1 MNIVEQQSALK
12 GLSDEQLKEMLGGGS
27 QVPDYLIMG
36 EVGERG
42 KMREEAVNNNMPPV
56 GATVKDDMMR
66 NSGVMSIPQ
75 QAMPQQQ
82 MPQQRAMMPQQ
93 QPQMFAD
100 GGGVR
105 SNYGAAAPGLTG
117 WQKIGRGLGSAWDY
131 FADDK
136 IWQPQWGVQA
146 ANWLNNPEQPQ
157 DPAEQEWRSK
167 WGAGVSE
174 SGNVQQYIPGAPGGG
189 QLAPGGLQLEV
200 AQPESSEYD
209 PYDMSGMRGRLGGIE
224 QLMANRTSSPDG
236 GWTEYMK
243 QMAEQN
249 AINNRQNQ
257 GNALAKMGFSI
268 AAGRDPSALTNVAN
282 ADASGY
288 YEAADKAQKQSA
300 EMIKSGLHKE
310 AAIKAME
317 DGRID
322 DAVKL
327 FGTYNALQNTEIQAT
342 ASKAKIALLALKA
355 KGKGGQAKLLENILK
370 NIDKIA
376 GLDDARR
383 EPIMNAMNSLIEQSM
398 AGEITF
404 DVDELKSL
412 RDAAEE

>member
-27 QVPDYLIMG
+27 QVPDFLIMG

-42 KMREEAVNNNMPPV
+42 KMREEAVNNKMAPV
-56 GATVKDDMMR
+56 GATVKDEMMR

-82 MPQQRAMMPQQ
+82 MPQQ

-105 SNYGAAAPGLTG
+105 GSYGAQAPGLTG
-117 WQKIGRGLGSAWDY
+117 WQKIGRGISGIGSWLGQSTTG
-131 FADDK
+131 
-136 IWQPQWGVQA
+136 PRQA
-146 ANWLNNPEQPQ
+146 GLSIYDWLNNPEQSE
-157 DPAEQEWRSK
+157 DPAQQEWRPS
-167 WGAGVSE
+167 WGANVPE
-174 SGNVQQYIPGAPGGG
+174 SANVQQYIPGAPGGG
-189 QLAPGGLQLEV
+189 QLAPGGLQLDV
-200 AQPESSEYD
+200 PPPESSEYD
-209 PYDMSGMRGRLGGIE
+209 PYDMSGMRERLGGIE

-243 QMAEQN
+243 QMAKQN
-249 AINNRQNQ
+249 AINNKQNQ
-257 GNALAKMGFSI
+257 GMALANMGFSI
-268 AAGRDPSALTNVAN
+268 AAGKDPNALTNVAN
-282 ADASGY
+282 ADPSKY
-288 YEAADKAQKQSA
+288 FEAADAAQKQSA

-317 DGRID
+317 DGRIE

-342 ASKAKIALLALKA
+342 TSKAKIALLALKA
-355 KGKGGQAKLLENILK
+355 KGKNGNAKLLENILK

-376 GLDDARR
+376 GLDDERR
-383 EPIMNAMNSLIEQSM
+383 VPIMNAMNSLIEQAM
-398 AGEITF
+398 AGEVKF
-404 DVDELKSL
+404 DVDELKTL